1 MKYTD
6 IFKNA
11 LVLLHPISIS
21 YLFQCTFLFLEFCQN
36 TSEKVKL
43 TDFALY
49 HYQMQ
54 DDIAVQY
61 PK

>member
-6 IFKNA
+6 FYQNL

-21 YLFQCTFLFLEFCQN
+21 YLFHCQFLFLEFCQN

-43 TDFALY
+43 TDLVLY
-49 HYQMQ
+49 HYQTQ
-54 DDIAVQY
+54 DDIVVQY